1 MDVSA
6 AILAGGKNLRMG
18 RKNKALLEVD
28 GQSFLERTVSRLR
41 PLFRQIMIVG
51 QDNPGYSGI
60 GLPVFPDLRPGVGS
74 LGGLLTAL
82 RRSAAPKTFCI
93 ACDMPFLQPTVV
105 AYLLEEAAGGWDIV
119 IPRLPEGLEPLCAV
133 YSVSLATRIEGLLDR
148 GEKRIRTLI
157 EGSRTRY
164 VDVDEL
170 RPLDPRLLTFVNIN
184 TPDDLKRVTTVEE
197 GVRG

>member
-18 RKNKALLEVD
+18 RKNKALLEIE
-28 GQSFLERTVSRLR
+28 GQTFLERTVSRLR
-41 PLFRQIMIVG
+41 PLFRQIMIIG
-51 QDNPGYSGI
+51 QDRNGYSGL
-60 GLPVFPDLRPGVGS
+60 GLPVFPDLRPGEGS

-82 RRSAAPKTFCI
+82 RHSDARRTFCV
-93 ACDMPFLQPTVV
+93 ACDMPFLQPAVV
-105 AYLLEEAAGGWDIV
+105 AYLLEEAAKGWDVV

-133 YSVSLATRIEGLLDR
+133 YSVNLAGRIEGLLDR
-148 GEKRIRTLI
+148 GEKRIRTIL

-164 VDVDEL
+164 VDADEL

-184 TPDDLKRVTTVEE
+184 TPDDLRRVTTVEE
-197 GVRG
+197 GARG

>member
-1 MDVSA
+1 
-6 AILAGGKNLRMG
+6 
-18 RKNKALLEVD
+18 
-28 GQSFLERTVSRLR
+28 
-41 PLFRQIMIVG
+41 MIIG
-51 QDNPGYSGI
+51 HDHDGYSDL
-60 GLPVFPDLRPGVGS
+60 GLPVIPDLRPGEGS

-82 RRSAAPKTFCI
+82 RHSDARRTFCV
-93 ACDMPFLQPTVV
+93 ACDMPFLKPAVV
-105 AYLLEEAAGGWDIV
+105 EYFLREAGGDWEVV

-133 YSVSLATRIEGLLDR
+133 YSVNLAPRIEGLLDR

>member
-18 RKNKALLEVD
+18 RKNKALLEIE

-41 PLFRQIMIVG
+41 PLFRQIMIIG
-51 QDNPGYSGI
+51 QDEDGYSGL
-60 GLPVFPDLRPGVGS
+60 GLPVFPDLRPGEGS

-82 RRSAAPKTFCI
+82 RHSDARKTFCI
-93 ACDMPFLQPTVV
+93 ACDMPYLQPAVV
-105 AYLLEEAAGGWDIV
+105 AYLLEEAVEGWDIV

-133 YSVSLATRIEGLLDR
+133 YSVNLATRIEGLLDR
-148 GEKRIRTLI
+148 GEKRIRTIL

-164 VDVDEL
+164 VDANEL

-184 TPDDLKRVTTVEE
+184 TPDDLRRVTTVEE
-197 GVRG
+197 GARG